1 MNFLSSSS
9 PARLTAARPGAV
21 ISLTRIFHE
30 ARSLLHEI
38 SGLTAALAAMAWIPP
53 ASAVAA
59 DTADAAAGA
68 GSSIEHMAVVTVSE
82 APVVSDQ
89 YQLPSVIQ
97 SVTATKVED
106 TINAV
111 DVEDAVKYL
120 PSLFV
125 RKRNY
130 GDTQPVL
137 ATRTWGLNS
146 SARSLIYADGVLLSA
161 LIANN
166 NSIGSPRWGV
176 VTPQEIE
183 RIDVIYGP
191 FAAAYAGNSIGA
203 VMEIS
208 TRMPDKPEATLTY
221 TQAEQ
226 PFSLYSTHNTYP
238 MYQTAV
244 NVGDRIGR
252 WSFWISAND
261 EYTHSQP
268 LTFVTAGTLPANTSG
283 GYLGWNKL
291 GQAADVL
298 GAGNV
303 QDTNL
308 VSAKVKVAYDFS
320 PTIRA
325 TYLIGRWN
333 NLTNSTGQSYLR
345 DASGQPTFGGVSG
358 FASSFFNLVEEQT
371 MQSLTVKSAGAG
383 DWDWQA
389 TGSLFDFNK
398 DSQNLAASVTPT
410 GTGLGTAGKVSLLGG
425 TGWSTLD
432 LKAAWHPEGRKG
444 GQELSFG
451 VHGDEYKLVNPTY
464 NTSNWQTNQT
474 LTTLSTEGNG
484 LTQTKAAWVQDA
496 WQFAAP
502 FKLTVGGRLEGWRA
516 YDGINVNGATTVIQ
530 PGESSSNFSP
540 KGTLAWTVAP
550 AWTLTASAGNAY
562 RYPTAGELYQL
573 VSTGATYTSPNPNLK
588 PEQVWSEEVRADHT
602 LANGSVRLSLFEEDV
617 SNALISQY
625 NTLVPGSS
633 IQYQYV
639 MNVSKLRNRGAELY
653 ADQDNVLIHGLEF
666 SGSIT
671 YVSSRILADSGQ
683 GQLYGSVG
691 KRAPYVPMWRGT
703 LVATYRPNQE
713 WAFTLAGRYSGQQ
726 YSTVDNSDTNPD
738 VYGGFDEF
746 FVMDTHANWKFA
758 KGWALSGGIDNLLNR
773 KYFLFHP
780 FPQRTFVAE
789 LKRNF

>member
-1 MNFLSSSS
+1 MNFLPLSRGWTATATALVALSALIH
-9 PARLTAARPGAV
+9 PAARA
-21 ISLTRIFHE
+21 
-30 ARSLLHEI
+30 
-38 SGLTAALAAMAWIPP
+38 
-53 ASAVAA
+53 
-59 DTADAAAGA
+59 ADAANPAIPPTASANAPGA
-68 GSSIEHMAVVTVSE
+68 AATPTDAAVEKMSAVTVAG

-97 SVTATKVED
+97 SVTASTVAD
-106 TINAV
+106 TVNAV
-111 DVEDAVKYL
+111 DVEDAIKYL

-130 GDTQPVL
+130 GDNQPVL
-137 ATRTWGLNS
+137 ATRTWGINS
-146 SARSLIYADGVLLSA
+146 SARTLIYADGVLLSA

-166 NSIGSPRWGV
+166 NSIGAPRWGV

-191 FAAAYAGNSIGA
+191 FAAAYAGNSMGA
-203 VMEIS
+203 VMEIT

-221 TQAEQ
+221 TEAQQ

-244 NVGDRIGR
+244 NVGDRIGP

-268 LTFVTAGTLPANTSG
+268 LTFVTAGTLPANTTG
-283 GYLGWNKL
+283 GYIAYNKL

-358 FASSFFNLVEEQT
+358 FASSFFNWIEEQT
-371 MQSLTVKSAGAG
+371 MQSLSVKSAGAG

-398 DSQNLAASVTPT
+398 DSQNLASSVTST
-410 GTGLGTAGKVSLLGG
+410 GTGLGTGGKVSLLGG

-432 LKAAWHPEGRKG
+432 LKAAWHPEGRNG

-484 LTQTKAAWVQDA
+484 LTETEAAWVQDA

-502 FKLTVGGRLEGWRA
+502 FKLTIGGRLEDWHAR
-516 YDGINVNGATTVIQ
+516 DGINVNGATTVIQ

-550 AWTLTASAGNAY
+550 TWTLTASVGDAY

-573 VSTGATYTSPNPNLK
+573 VSTGPTYTSPNPNLK
-588 PEQVWSEEVRADHT
+588 PEQVWSEEVRLDHK
-602 LANGSVRLSLFEEDV
+602 LSDGSIRLSLFEEDV
-617 SNALISQY
+617 RNALISQY
-625 NTLVPGSS
+625 SILVPGSS
-633 IQYQYV
+633 TEYQYV

-653 ADQDNVLIHGLEF
+653 ADQDNVFIHGLEF

-671 YVSSRILADSGQ
+671 YVDSRILEDSGQ

-703 LVATYRPNQE
+703 VVATYRPNQDL
-713 WAFTLAGRYSGQQ
+713 AFTLAGRYSGQQ
-726 YSTVDNSDTNPD
+726 YSTVDNIDTNPNAF
-738 VYGGFDEF
+738 GGFDEF
-746 FVMDTHANWKFA
+746 FVMDTHANWKFR

-773 KYFLFHP
+773 KYFLYHP

-789 LKRNF
+789 LKYAY